1 MCASITLY
9 LRSSRWNQSLDS
21 SSAPGLR
28 KRDGSIDLPTND
40 KAGLLR
46 QAVQRAINQTG
57 YQKWRNQKK
66 ASFIKLAAMLF
77 SSAAT
82 VLLGRLWASVQERRV
97 CIFRFGYIADRAR
110 TVLQLSVVLGRTWN
124 RSGPFSGTESRPR
137 VLLSRIGFESF
148 GWAQARQ
155 LPPKISRD
163 LGRPEHRMGWEQTER
178 KDLRRPKVTVD
189 PTRIIAL
196 RRAGSS
202 WSEIS
207 Q

>member
-1 MCASITLY
+1 MLQAFGWRLLQGWLLQIFAMSLVGMCASITLY

-82 VLLGRLWASVQERRV
+82 VLLGRL
-97 CIFRFGYIADRAR
+97 
-110 TVLQLSVVLGRTWN
+110 
-124 RSGPFSGTESRPR
+124 
-137 VLLSRIGFESF
+137 
-148 GWAQARQ
+148 
-155 LPPKISRD
+155 
-163 LGRPEHRMGWEQTER
+163 
-178 KDLRRPKVTVD
+178 
-189 PTRIIAL
+189 
-196 RRAGSS
+196 
-202 WSEIS
+202 
-207 Q
+207 